1 MFADAQLGLPV
12 RKQGKKIFWWRI
24 TRYDIITD
32 CNTKAVNV
40 DAYQQQQLDWLYLW
54 HEDFTT
60 NTIRNEKSK
69 TEVK

>member
-1 MFADAQLGLPV
+1 MPMFADAQLGLPV

-40 DAYQQQQLDWLYLW
+40 DAYQQQQLD
-54 HEDFTT
+54 
-60 NTIRNEKSK
+60 
-69 TEVK
+69 